1 MKTGH
6 THTFSLDSFQAS
18 AEIVA
23 SYDSFFV
30 ALSVLIAI
38 GASLLSFILSARTNR
53 SDFKNERYIWAVAS
67 ACFLGFGIWSMH
79 FVGMLA
85 YQLPIAVRYNPL
97 ITFFSIIPAIFASLI
112 VVSHHPRGPQKL
124 WLRSLYMGGGIG
136 SMHYVGML
144 AMEMHAVM
152 AYDIYLFSLSIIVAV
167 VLAGIAL
174 KAHSYI
180 QGKQV
185 SVAQQLIPATIMG
198 CAISGMHYTGM
209 LSMHVFAVSSTEFS
223 YDQSHKGLAYIVI
236 FMVAFF
242 AFIFVLLIE
251 LRARTLSSNRFTA
264 VLNTVQEGVMSFD
277 NDGKLEFINPAA
289 LTMFGYEKK
298 ELQYRRVNDLVNH
311 ANGDNAVLLNEVI
324 KAANGGELRNRP
336 LRIEGV
342 RKDGSTF
349 PLSFLVN
356 RLPGDH
362 EAFVCTVKDLSDVK
376 NQEVFAQTVFDTLPD
391 MLFVKDAE
399 TLAFTHANDMGA
411 ELIGVAKHELVGLTD
426 FDIFESEDAK
436 HIIAS
441 DTALLEGGNRES
453 CEESKIVINGE
464 ERCFQTK
471 KVVISCA
478 NNKPQFILSL
488 SEDVT
493 ELRKTQDK
501 LEALNKRMS
510 MAADAAHIGVWEWD
524 LETNELIWDDWMHKI
539 YSIPKDDFNDHY
551 SVWANTVHLDDFD
564 DVKTQMDHAI
574 NTNSEFHAQFRVQ
587 VSRDNIRYVRAD
599 GRIQGNKMFGINIDI
614 TEQVMAE
621 ERIKELASQ
630 DSLTGLANRRALTTY
645 LEQEFARIERTNMR
659 CVCLYFDLN
668 TFKPINDTHGHNVG
682 DEVLVE
688 IADRMK
694 RLCRESDLAARVGGD
709 EFIIIL
715 TDVDETF
722 DLDGFIDR
730 THLAVSKPITTSI
743 GTVAVGTSIGFASY
757 PNEATNLDDL
767 IRLADERMFQQKS
780 LKEVSNR

>member
-85 YQLPIAVRYNPL
+85 YQLPIAVSYNPL

-336 LRIEGV
+336 HRIEGV

-426 FDIFESEDAK
+426 FDIFEPEDAK
-436 HIIAS
+436 QIIAS

-471 KVVISCA
+471 KVVISGA

-564 DVKTQMDHAI
+564 DVKTQIDHAI

-668 TFKPINDTHGHNVG
+668 TFKPINDTYGHNVG
-682 DEVLVE
+682 DEVLIE
-688 IADRMK
+688 IAERMK

-715 TDVDETF
+715 TDIDETF

-780 LKEVSNR
+780 LKDVSNR

>member
-1 MKTGH
+1 LNTGH
-6 THTFSLDSFQAS
+6 THTFSVDSFQPN

-38 GASLLSFILSARTNR
+38 GASLLSFVLSARTDR

-67 ACFLGFGIWSMH
+67 ACFLGFGIWAMH

-85 YQLPIAVRYNPL
+85 YQLPIAVSYNPL

-112 VVSHHPRGPQKL
+112 VVSHHSRGRQKL

-185 SVAQQLIPATIMG
+185 SVTQQLIPATIMG

-209 LSMHVFAVSSTEFS
+209 LSMHVFAVSSTEIS
-223 YDQSHKGLAYIVI
+223 YDQSHKDLAYLVI

-242 AFIFVLLIE
+242 AFVFVLLIE
-251 LRARTLSSNRFTA
+251 LRARKLSSDRFTA
-264 VLNTVQEGVMSFD
+264 VLNTVQEGVISFD
-277 NDGKLEFINPAA
+277 DDGRLEFINPAA
-289 LTMFGYEKK
+289 LTMFGYDKK
-298 ELQYRRVNDLVNH
+298 ELQYRRINELVNH
-311 ANGDNAVLLNEVI
+311 AKGENAVLLNEVI
-324 KAANGGELRNRP
+324 KAANSDVVRSRP
-336 LRIEGV
+336 QRIEGV

-356 RLPGDH
+356 RLPSDH

-376 NQEVFAQTVFDTLPD
+376 NQEVFAQTVFDTFPD
-391 MLFVKDAE
+391 MMFVKDAE

-411 ELIGVAKHELVGLTD
+411 RLIGIAKHELVGLTD
-426 FDIFESEDAK
+426 FDIFESNDAK
-436 HIIAS
+436 VIIES
-441 DTALLEGGNRES
+441 DVALLESGKNES
-453 CEESKIVINGE
+453 CEEAKISIGGQQ
-464 ERCFQTK
+464 RCFQIK
-471 KVVISCA
+471 KVVIRCS

-493 ELRKTQDK
+493 ELRKTQDT
-501 LEALNKRMS
+501 LESLNKRMS

-524 LETNELIWDDWMHKI
+524 LDTNELIWDDWMHKI

-564 DVKTQMDHAI
+564 DVKTQIDHAI

-630 DSLTGLANRRALTTY
+630 DTLTGLANRRALITY
-645 LEQEFARIERTNMR
+645 VEQEFSRIERTEMR

-668 TFKPINDTHGHNVG
+668 NFKPINDTYGHNIG

-715 TDVDETF
+715 TDIDETF

-730 THLAVSKPITTSI
+730 TNLAVSKPITTSI
-743 GTVAVGTSIGFASY
+743 GTVAVGTSVGFASY

-767 IRLADERMFQQKS
+767 IRLADERMFEQKN

>member
-1 MKTGH
+1 
-6 THTFSLDSFQAS
+6 
-18 AEIVA
+18 
-23 SYDSFFV
+23 
-30 ALSVLIAI
+30 
-38 GASLLSFILSARTNR
+38 
-53 SDFKNERYIWAVAS
+53 
-67 ACFLGFGIWSMH
+67 
-79 FVGMLA
+79 
-85 YQLPIAVRYNPL
+85 
-97 ITFFSIIPAIFASLI
+97 
-112 VVSHHPRGPQKL
+112 
-124 WLRSLYMGGGIG
+124 
-136 SMHYVGML
+136 
-144 AMEMHAVM
+144 
-152 AYDIYLFSLSIIVAV
+152 
-167 VLAGIAL
+167 
-174 KAHSYI
+174 
-180 QGKQV
+180 
-185 SVAQQLIPATIMG
+185 
-198 CAISGMHYTGM
+198 
-209 LSMHVFAVSSTEFS
+209 
-223 YDQSHKGLAYIVI
+223 
-236 FMVAFF
+236 
-242 AFIFVLLIE
+242 
-251 LRARTLSSNRFTA
+251 
-264 VLNTVQEGVMSFD
+264 
-277 NDGKLEFINPAA
+277 
-289 LTMFGYEKK
+289 MFGYEKK

-311 ANGDNAVLLNEVI
+311 ANGDNTVLLNEVI

-336 LRIEGV
+336 HRIEGV

-362 EAFVCTVKDLSDVK
+362 EAFVCTVKDLSDMK

-471 KVVISCA
+471 KVVISGA

-564 DVKTQMDHAI
+564 DVKTQIDHAI

-645 LEQEFARIERTNMR
+645 LQQEFARIERTNMR

-668 TFKPINDTHGHNVG
+668 TFKPINDTYGHNVG
-682 DEVLVE
+682 DEVLIE
-688 IADRMK
+688 IAERMK

-715 TDVDETF
+715 TDIDETF

-780 LKEVSNR
+780 LKDVSNR